1 MMKEIFN
8 KVDYL
13 SEAIGLLSHI
23 ADNQSYMEL
32 KSSLSTKR
40 NITFETKS
48 HIFDVLTKIEKAAR
62 KAFAGDKEEITYY
75 FAVEEKAE
83 RSCGEVLVLWDGFG
97 NEPYRTVEEFE
108 KYFEEISEEDY
119 IVKFGN
125 YLQGYTNNIG
135 DESSYEQL
143 NEPIK
148 IITYLMSMEVSKE
161 EKWKLQTV
169 FLNRKEHFTKIM
181 DLIKRMIGFLEEYEK
196 ELNALVEEF
205 YDYWSKTL
213 ENQTLREY
221 MRKRIEFNLP
231 DNPYGYRLRPSLM
244 IPNITGIHID
254 TDENGNYRA
263 QDEGWIGIIFG
274 DEMDIISGEKEHVP
288 DTRQILRAL
297 KLLSDK
303 SKFEIL
309 CRINEESAY
318 GSQLAKE
325 MNLTAATISHHVN
338 ALMTEGLVTIQL
350 KEKKVYYQ
358 PDKEK
363 LKKILEGCMELLKL

>member
-1 MMKEIFN
+1 MREIYN

-23 ADNQSYMEL
+23 ASGESYMEL
-32 KSSLSTKR
+32 KSSLSVKR

-48 HIFDVLTKIEKAAR
+48 HIFDVLTKIEKAAQ
-62 KAFAGDKEEITYY
+62 KAFAGDKEELSYY
-75 FAVEEKAE
+75 FTVEEKAA

-108 KYFEEISEEDY
+108 KYFEEVTEEDY

-135 DESSYEQL
+135 DESSYENL

-169 FLNRKEHFTKIM
+169 FLNRKEHFPKIM
-181 DLIKRMIGFLEEYEK
+181 SLIRRMIDFLEGYEK
-196 ELNALVEEF
+196 ELADMAQEF
-205 YDYWSKTL
+205 YDYWSQVL
-213 ENQTLREY
+213 AEQTLREY
-221 MRKRIEFNLP
+221 MQKRIEFNLP
-231 DNPYGYRLRPSLM
+231 ENPYGYTLRPSLM
-244 IPNITGIHID
+244 IPNLTGIHISTED
-254 TDENGNYRA
+254 DGSYKK
-263 QDEGWIGIIFG
+263 QDEGWIGVLFG
-274 DEMDIISGEKEHVP
+274 DELDILSGEKELKVG
-288 DTRQILRAL
+288 QQQVLRTL

-303 SKFEIL
+303 SKFDIL
-309 CRINEESAY
+309 CRISDESAY
-318 GSQLAKE
+318 GNQLAKE

-350 KEKKVYYQ
+350 EDKKVYYQ
-358 PDKEK
+358 LDKEN
-363 LKKILEGCMELLKL
+363 LKKVLEECMRLLGL

>member
-1 MMKEIFN
+1 MREIYN

-23 ADNQSYMEL
+23 ASGESYMEL
-32 KSSLSTKR
+32 KSSLSVKR

-48 HIFDVLTKIEKAAR
+48 HIFDVLTKIEKAAQ
-62 KAFAGDKEEITYY
+62 KAFAGDKEELSYY
-75 FAVEEKAE
+75 FTVEEKAA

-108 KYFEEISEEDY
+108 KYFEEVTEEDY

-135 DESSYEQL
+135 DESSYENL

-169 FLNRKEHFTKIM
+169 FLNRKEHFPKIM
-181 DLIKRMIGFLEEYEK
+181 SLIRRMIDFLEGYEK
-196 ELNALVEEF
+196 ELADMAQEF
-205 YDYWSKTL
+205 YDYWSQVL
-213 ENQTLREY
+213 AEQSLREY
-221 MRKRIEFNLP
+221 MQKRIEFNLP
-231 DNPYGYRLRPSLM
+231 ENPYGYTLRPSLM
-244 IPNITGIHID
+244 IPNLTGIHISTED
-254 TDENGNYRA
+254 DGSYKK
-263 QDEGWIGIIFG
+263 QDEGWIGVLFG
-274 DEMDIISGEKEHVP
+274 DELDILSGEKELKVG
-288 DTRQILRAL
+288 QQQVLRTL

-303 SKFEIL
+303 SKFDIL
-309 CRINEESAY
+309 CRISDESAY
-318 GSQLAKE
+318 GNQLAKE

-350 KEKKVYYQ
+350 EDKKVYYQ
-358 PDKEK
+358 LDKEN
-363 LKKILEGCMELLKL
+363 LKKVLEECMRLLGL